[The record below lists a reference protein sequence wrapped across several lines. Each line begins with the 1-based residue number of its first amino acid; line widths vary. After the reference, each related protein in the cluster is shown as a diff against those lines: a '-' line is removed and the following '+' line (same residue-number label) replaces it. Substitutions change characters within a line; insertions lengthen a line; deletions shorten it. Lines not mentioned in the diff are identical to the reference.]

1 MTKLELIE
9 KLEVAKEISP
19 VVSIDAMIA
28 LLKQIVEPEIETV
41 TVLDQ
46 KLIDMISAEIEEVL
60 DHNACDLVDTDNV
73 ELTLNYNNQI
83 EVESA
88 SIEVSNIMDHI
99 NSILDNY
106 VAAESDTYHVADEE
120 EDFNV

>member
-1 MTKLELIE
+1 MTKLELIH

-28 LLKQIVEPEIETV
+28 LLNQIAEPEIETA
-41 TVLDQ
+41 TSLDQ

-60 DHNACDLVDTDNV
+60 DHNASDLVDTDNI
-73 ELTLNYNNQI
+73 EFSIGYNNRI
-83 EVESA
+83 EVDCV

-99 NSILDNY
+99 NSIL
-106 VAAESDTYHVADEE
+106 ESHT
-120 EDFNV
+120 NS

>member
-1 MTKLELIE
+1 MTKLELIQ

-19 VVSIDAMIA
+19 VVSIEAMIA
-28 LLKQIVEPEIETV
+28 LLNQIVEPEIETV

-46 KLIDMISAEIEEVL
+46 KLVEQISAEIESCL
-60 DHNACDLVDTDNV
+60 DHNACDLVDTDNI
-73 ELTLNYNNQI
+73 ELSLSYNNQI
-83 EVESA
+83 EVDSV

-106 VAAESDTYHVADEE
+106 VAEES
-120 EDFNV
+120 

>member
-1 MTKLELIE
+1 MTKLELIQ
-9 KLEVAKEISP
+9 KLAVAREISP
-19 VVSIDAMIA
+19 VVSIEAMIS
-28 LLKQIVEPEIETV
+28 LINQIAEPETK

-83 EVESA
+83 EIESA
-88 SIEVSNIMDHI
+88 SIEVSSIMDHI
-99 NSILDNY
+99 NSILDSHTN
-106 VAAESDTYHVADEE
+106 S
-120 EDFNV
+120 

>member
-1 MTKLELIE
+1 MTKLELIQ

-19 VVSIDAMIA
+19 VVSIEAMIA
-28 LLKQIVEPEIETV
+28 LLNQIAEPEIETA
-41 TVLDQ
+41 VLDQ

-60 DHNACDLVDTDNV
+60 DHNASDLVDIDNV

-106 VAAESDTYHVADEE
+106 VAEES
-120 EDFNV
+120 

>member
-1 MTKLELIE
+1 MTKLELIQ

-19 VVSIDAMIA
+19 VVSIEAMIA
-28 LLKQIVEPEIETV
+28 LLNQIVEPEIETV
-41 TVLDQ
+41 TALDQ

-60 DHNACDLVDTDNV
+60 DHNASDLVDTDNI
-73 ELTLNYNNQI
+73 EFSIGYNNRI
-83 EVESA
+83 EVDCV

-106 VAAESDTYHVADEE
+106 VAEES
-120 EDFNV
+120 

>member
-1 MTKLELIE
+1 MTKLELIQ

-19 VVSIDAMIA
+19 VVSIEAMIE
-28 LLKQIVEPEIETV
+28 LLNQIAEPETK
-41 TVLDQ
+41 TLLDQ

-60 DHNACDLVDTDNV
+60 DHNASDLVDIDNV

-83 EVESA
+83 EIESA
-88 SIEVSNIMDHI
+88 GIEVSSIMDHI

-106 VAAESDTYHVADEE
+106 VAEES
-120 EDFNV
+120 

>member
-1 MTKLELIE
+1 MTKLELIQ

-60 DHNACDLVDTDNV
+60 DHNASDLVDIDNV

-83 EVESA
+83 EIESA
-88 SIEVSNIMDHI
+88 SIEVSSIMDHI
-99 NSILDNY
+99 NSILDSHSN
-106 VAAESDTYHVADEE
+106 S
-120 EDFNV
+120 

>member
-1 MTKLELIE
+1 MTKLELIQ
-9 KLEVAKEISP
+9 KLAVAREISP
-19 VVSIDAMIA
+19 VVSIEAMIS
-28 LLKQIVEPEIETV
+28 LINQIAEPETK